1 MTCAVA
7 VSQTTGPRTRRGP
20 VAWLRAAVALVA
32 MLALTLSFRALAQ
45 APPQPSPVEVVGV
58 AAWRG
63 AETIALDY
71 QLRVE
76 LPPAVEDAARRGVPL
91 YFVASATLFK
101 PRWYWRD
108 KRVARERREWR
119 LTFQPLT
126 STWRVSQGGLGQSHP
141 TLDEALAMFT
151 RSSGWRLADAAQA
164 EADGKHYVEF
174 EWTLDT
180 TQLPRPLQIGVT
192 GVGGSSE
199 WALGVERTL
208 KLEAAPAASAPT
220 VNASPRAPETK

>member
-1 MTCAVA
+1 MFCAVA

-20 VAWLRAAVALVA
+20 VAWLCAVLL
-32 MLALTLSFRALAQ
+32 MLAFSELAQ
-45 APPQPSPVEVVGV
+45 AQLQPSPVDVVGV
-58 AAWRG
+58 SATRG
-63 AETIALDY
+63 AEIIALDY

-108 KRVARERREWR
+108 KRIARERREWR

-126 STWRVSQGGLGQSHP
+126 STWRVSQGGLGQSHD
-141 TLDEALAMFT
+141 TLADAMAMFT

-208 KLEAAPAASAPT
+208 KLEAAPAASAPS
-220 VNASPRAPETK
+220 VNASPRTTEPK